1 MRGAAR
7 ASEPSPSLPPV
18 PDSGHLPAS
27 SPFPSTS
34 ASSSPESGASPGPL
48 LKDDGPS
55 VLYYFCHRMA
65 RLFAV
70 LYFRARFEKVER
82 VPQTGPV
89 ILAANHQSLFDPCLV
104 GISFKRRACFLAR
117 ETLFRVPVLGWLIR
131 KLGAFPVPRESAAPR
146 RALEVCVRVL
156 ELGRALVLFPEGTRT
171 RDGRMQPLRRG
182 VAQLAQ
188 RTGAPVVPVIIQGA
202 HAAWPR
208 ERRLPRPG
216 RIRITFGEPLRYH
229 SEGQP
234 KETYDSFMERL
245 GSAYLAL
252 AREAGAGEVLPL
264 PFVAGGGPASS
275 AEPSPTNDEG
285 RGSGPQAR
293 VASRAEAAESPPG
306 TTAQPSI

>member
-1 MRGAAR
+1 M
-7 ASEPSPSLPPV
+7 
-18 PDSGHLPAS
+18 
-27 SPFPSTS
+27 T
-34 ASSSPESGASPGPL
+34 
-48 LKDDGPS
+48 
-55 VLYYFCHRMA
+55 
-65 RLFAV
+65 RLFAI

-82 VPQTGPV
+82 VPRTGPV

-104 GISFKRRACFLAR
+104 GISFKRRASFLAR

-131 KLGAFPVPRESAAPR
+131 KLGAFPVPRESTAPR
-146 RALEVCVRVL
+146 KALEVCVRVL

-202 HAAWPR
+202 HAVWPR
-208 ERRLPRPG
+208 KRRLPRPG
-216 RIRITFGEPLRYH
+216 RIRITFGEPLRY
-229 SEGQP
+229 EP
-234 KETYDSFMERL
+234 EETYDSFMERL
-245 GSAYLAL
+245 MSAYLAL
-252 AREAGAGEVLPL
+252 AGEAGAGEVLPL

-275 AEPSPTNDEG
+275 AGPSPTSDEG

-293 VASRAEAAESPPG
+293 VASRAEAAESPPR